1 MVVLVC
7 LATGVAYVM
16 LFQFPS
22 LDRIPMVAVDITTSG
37 NQVFLLHKSGDALT
51 SGTFY
56 VTVNGNRVA
65 DANVSLAGGAYPW
78 SPGEQ
83 LVVTYAGTS
92 AIRDVNLIYA
102 GPRGPV
108 VLASAYFPGPV
119 SNSTP
124 VNRTTTG
131 SIAVTSAPAGA
142 GIRLDT
148 SGTGSVT
155 PAMLTNVSPGQHRI
169 DLDLTGYYPANST
182 VSVTTGSTVNA
193 DFTLVKEITNGSIT
207 VTSNPAG
214 AGIRLDTSDTSSV
227 TPATLANVSPGQ
239 HRIDL
244 DLPGYYPANSTVSV
258 TAGSTVNADF
268 TLVKETPTYSRYPGF
283 TAEAWVKWN
292 GPPTAADQQWAM
304 IVVDGDSDGNRV
316 YQIGHNMD
324 NTRFEFRIRMT
335 NNQEGLIMSDTQ
347 PQAGIWYHVAE
358 VYNQTPG
365 TFTILVNGN
374 PEQGTGT
381 WSPDPGGMHSSTG
394 IYQVG
399 GPSGISY
406 NGASNQR
413 KFNGDIRGL
422 SIYQEALTPAE
433 ILAHYRAGAP

>member
-7 LATGVAYVM
+7 LAAVVAYVM

-22 LDRIPMVAVDITTSG
+22 LNKIPIIAVDITTGG
-37 NQVFLLHKSGDALT
+37 NQVFLLHKNGDALT
-51 SGTFY
+51 RGTFY

-65 DANVSLAGGAYPW
+65 DGNVSLAGGAYPW
-78 SPGEQ
+78 SSGEQ

-92 AIRDVNLIYA
+92 AIQDVSLIYA
-102 GPRGPV
+102 EPTGPV
-108 VLASAYFPGPV
+108 VLASAHFPGPAG
-119 SNSTP
+119 NSTP
-124 VNRTTTG
+124 ANRTTNG
-131 SIAVTSAPAGA
+131 WIA
-142 GIRLDT
+142 
-148 SGTGSVT
+148 
-155 PAMLTNVSPGQHRI
+155 
-169 DLDLTGYYPANST
+169 
-182 VSVTTGSTVNA
+182 
-193 DFTLVKEITNGSIT
+193 

-214 AGIRLDTSDTSSV
+214 AGIRLDTSDTGRV
-227 TPATLANVSPGQ
+227 TPSTLTNVTPGQ

-244 DLPGYYPANSTVSV
+244 NLTGYYPANSTVSV

-268 TLVKETPTYSRYPGF
+268 ILVKETPVYSRYPGF

-292 GPPTAADQQWAM
+292 GPPTADDQRWAM
-304 IVVDGDSDGNRV
+304 IVVDGNSDTNRV

-347 PQAGIWYHVAE
+347 PQAGTWYHVAE

-381 WSPDPGGMHSSTG
+381 WSPDHGGLHSSTG

-399 GPSGISY
+399 GPAGIFY

-422 SIYQEALTPAE
+422 SIYQEALTQAE
-433 ILAHYRAGAP
+433 ILAHYRAGVP

>member
-1 MVVLVC
+1 MVVLIC

-155 PAMLTNVSPGQHRI
+155 PA
-169 DLDLTGYYPANST
+169 
-182 VSVTTGSTVNA
+182 
-193 DFTLVKEITNGSIT
+193 
-207 VTSNPAG
+207 
-214 AGIRLDTSDTSSV
+214 
-227 TPATLANVSPGQ
+227 TLANVSPGQ

-244 DLPGYYPANSTVSV
+244 DLPGYYMANSTVSV

-268 TLVKETPTYSRYPGF
+268 TLVKKTPTYSRYPGF

-381 WSPDPGGMHSSTG
+381 WSPDPGGMHSSIG

>member
-1 MVVLVC
+1 MKGSKQESAISTLIAEVLMVVLIC

-182 VSVTTGSTVNA
+182 VSVT
-193 DFTLVKEITNGSIT
+193 
-207 VTSNPAG
+207 
-214 AGIRLDTSDTSSV
+214 
-227 TPATLANVSPGQ
+227 
-239 HRIDL
+239 
-244 DLPGYYPANSTVSV
+244 
-258 TAGSTVNADF
+258 AGSTVNADF

-381 WSPDPGGMHSSTG
+381 WSPDPGGMHSSIG

>member
-1 MVVLVC
+1 MKGSKQESAISTLIAEVLMVVLVC

-65 DANVSLAGGAYPW
+65 DANVSLAGGASPW

-102 GPRGPV
+102 GSRGPV

-169 DLDLTGYYPANST
+169 DLDL
-182 VSVTTGSTVNA
+182 
-193 DFTLVKEITNGSIT
+193 
-207 VTSNPAG
+207 
-214 AGIRLDTSDTSSV
+214 
-227 TPATLANVSPGQ
+227 
-239 HRIDL
+239 
-244 DLPGYYPANSTVSV
+244 PGYYPANSTVSV
-258 TAGSTVNADF
+258 TAGSTVNADI

-381 WSPDPGGMHSSTG
+381 WSPDPGGMHSSIG

>member
-1 MVVLVC
+1 
-7 LATGVAYVM
+7 M

-102 GPRGPV
+102 GSRGPV

-155 PAMLTNVSPGQHRI
+155 PA
-169 DLDLTGYYPANST
+169 
-182 VSVTTGSTVNA
+182 
-193 DFTLVKEITNGSIT
+193 
-207 VTSNPAG
+207 
-214 AGIRLDTSDTSSV
+214 
-227 TPATLANVSPGQ
+227 TLANVSPGQ

-244 DLPGYYPANSTVSV
+244 DLPGYYMANSTVSV

-381 WSPDPGGMHSSTG
+381 WSPDPGGMHSSIG

-422 SIYQEALTPAE
+422 SIYQEALTQAE
-433 ILAHYRAGAP
+433 ILAHYRAGTP

>member
-1 MVVLVC
+1 MKGSKQESAISTLIAEVLMVVLIC

-65 DANVSLAGGAYPW
+65 DGNVSLAWGAYPW

-155 PAMLTNVSPGQHRI
+155 PAMLT
-169 DLDLTGYYPANST
+169 
-182 VSVTTGSTVNA
+182 
-193 DFTLVKEITNGSIT
+193 
-207 VTSNPAG
+207 
-214 AGIRLDTSDTSSV
+214 
-227 TPATLANVSPGQ
+227 NVSPGQ

-381 WSPDPGGMHSSTG
+381 WSPDPGGMHSSIG